1 MPVDVVPVPL
11 VPAAQLWT
19 LLAVVVYPLWLLAG
33 TADVLVHRRDRI
45 ERSTGTHESLLH
57 VVQCLQMGL
66 PVLLVLFLDV
76 TASVFLLCAAM
87 VALHA
92 WTSWRDT
99 RFADPRRHVGPLEQK
114 IHAALDAIPW
124 IALALVALANAPAL
138 RGLLDAGPA
147 DWSWRL
153 RTPPFP
159 PRLVGT
165 VLATSFLFGLLP
177 SLLEFVR
184 VRRAARA
191 L

>member
-76 TASVFLLCAAM
+76 TAPVFLLCAAF
-87 VALHA
+87 VALHT

-99 RFADPRRHVGPLEQK
+99 RFADARRHIGPLEQK
-114 IHAALDAIPW
+114 IHVALDAIPW
-124 IALALVALANAPAL
+124 VALALVAVLHIDAL
-138 RGLLDAGPA
+138 RGLVGAGDA
-147 DWSWRL
+147 DWAWRL
-153 RTPPFP
+153 RRPVWPAW
-159 PRLVGT
+159 LIVI
-165 VLATSFLFGLLP
+165 VLLTSFAFGLLP
-177 SLLEFVR
+177 SLLEWQR
-184 VRRAARA
+184 VRRATAG
-191 L
+191 